1 VKRLALLLP
10 ALAASLSACV
20 VVPATVTR
28 YDPECRIIARHMTLH
43 PVQLASIGGCVDHGC
58 VTLVAVAAAT
68 AAASTV
74 ISGSI
79 AIVGNVVYWLEE
91 RGQCAHPGARVPP
104 PMPMPMPMPP
114 AVFAHPL
121 PPR

>member
-1 VKRLALLLP
+1 VNLSRYLP
-10 ALAASLSACV
+10 LALAASLSACV

-43 PVQLASIGGCVDHGC
+43 PVQLASIGGCVNHGC
-58 VTLVAVAAAT
+58 VALVAVAGAT

-91 RGQCAHPGARVPP
+91 RGQCARSGPALPPVVPHEVIILPP
-104 PMPMPMPMPP
+104 P
-114 AVFAHPL
+114 A
-121 PPR
+121 R

>member
-1 VKRLALLLP
+1 VNRLARLLP
-10 ALAASLSACV
+10 LVLAATLSACV

-28 YDPECRIIARHMTLH
+28 YGPQCRIIARHMTLH
-43 PVQLASIGGCVDHGC
+43 PVQLASIGGCSNDGC
-58 VTLVAVAAAT
+58 LAIVALAGAT

-91 RGQCAHPGARVPP
+91 RGQCARSGP
-104 PMPMPMPMPP
+104 
-114 AVFAHPL
+114 PL
-121 PPR
+121 PPVVPHEVIILPPPAR